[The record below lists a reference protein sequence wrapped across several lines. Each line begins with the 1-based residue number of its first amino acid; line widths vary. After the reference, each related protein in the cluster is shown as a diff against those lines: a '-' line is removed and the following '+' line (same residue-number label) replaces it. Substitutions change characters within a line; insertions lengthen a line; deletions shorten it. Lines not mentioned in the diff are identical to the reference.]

1 MPLSRPVISRV
12 APLNVGGAANAGAG
26 FLASA
31 FDHRHPLTETSG
43 PTDLSLGDII
53 ANETIRRVGGN
64 LVGRTLLGNS
74 SGGNSTTT
82 ATTPS
87 DVNAGLNFAI
97 NNTGT
102 HYALWVLGYNTLG
115 VGVGLMLG
123 VNYSGTLSGN
133 FRASVFMA
141 SAAAAM
147 YNASTETLDALLGQA
162 TVGPGGGAGA
172 DRVALVF
179 ARLPVTGP
187 GTLALRYAS
196 GVAASQV
203 MVTRSSF
210 GILLQQ

>member
-53 ANETIRRVGGN
+53 ANDTIRRVGGN

-82 ATTPS
+82 ATTAS
-87 DVNAGLNFAI
+87 DVNAALNFAI

-102 HYALWVLGYNTLG
+102 HYALWVLGYNTVG
-115 VGVGLMLG
+115 VSVGLMLG

-162 TVGPGGGAGA
+162 TVGPGAG

-179 ARLPVTGP
+179 ARLPVAGP